1 MRTAATAGIWAL
13 AGFACLAWIALLN
26 LAYED
31 GKRDA
36 QRAIDRRSWDEKVAD
51 QMAEYFGPKGD

>member
-1 MRTAATAGIWAL
+1 MRTAATAGIWAV
-13 AGFACLAWIALLN
+13 AVFACLAWIALLH

-36 QRAIDRRSWDEKVAD
+36 QRAIDRRDWDATVRR
-51 QMAEYFGPKGD
+51 QTAEHFDKGGT

>member
-1 MRTAATAGIWAL
+1 MRTAATAGIWAV
-13 AGFACLAWIALLN
+13 AVFACLAWIALLH

-31 GKRDA
+31 GKRDG
-36 QRAIDRRSWDEKVAD
+36 QREIDRRSWEETAAD